1 MIAGKKVAGIL
12 LNVSAEAQQINYAVI
27 GIGVNANI
35 DSSAIASRLGS
46 KLLQQIT
53 SIRDELGRDANRLQ
67 LAKLLLEK
75 IESCYLELEQN
86 GARAII
92 QAWKKNSDML
102 GHRVAVM
109 QNGRTIHQ
117 GVAADVNEDGSLLLR
132 TNSSG
137 EVSVVS
143 GDIHVRY

>member
-1 MIAGKKVAGIL
+1 
-12 LNVSAEAQQINYAVI
+12 
-27 GIGVNANI
+27 
-35 DSSAIASRLGS
+35 
-46 KLLQQIT
+46 
-53 SIRDELGRDANRLQ
+53 
-67 LAKLLLEK
+67 
-75 IESCYLELEQN
+75 
-86 GARAII
+86 
-92 QAWKKNSDML
+92 ML